1 MKNNKFDYKKK
12 NSKPNFGFDTKEF
25 SREIKEASRTDVGAI
40 SVKNKGDSFS
50 VYGII
55 DRVVQ
60 TGGPTIFSI
69 SDGTGILALKAFEG
83 AGVRSYPH
91 IDVGDVVKA
100 IFTVE
105 EYNGE
110 LEGETSNIW
119 KLTET
124 EKKELIEK
132 IARIEKER
140 AKVTPIPF
148 LVESPI
154 LEKLKERF
162 TKAATEIRL
171 AIIQSRPI
179 IIRHHNDT
187 DGYSAGFALERA
199 ILPLVEKQHLGNPKA
214 AWEYFTRAP
223 CAAPFYELE
232 DSIKDTS
239 LSLRNAAK
247 FSNKMPLIVIVDN
260 GSGPEDL
267 MGILQGKVH
276 GSDFIVVDHHKF
288 DKDVITDKVL
298 VHINP
303 HLVGESGASI
313 SAGMLCAEL
322 ARFVNS
328 ETKNISQI
336 PALAGLA
343 DRIDLENE
351 KLVNEYLKVAEKE
364 GYSKE
369 LLKDLSLVI
378 EYVSTR
384 IRFLEAREYF
394 GVVFGE
400 PRAQQR
406 KLVELLAPHIKEL
419 DAKGLKIA
427 KENAI
432 IEEIGGIT
440 LQKIMIEET
449 FPGFGFFPKPGRSVG
464 LVHDSLKNE
473 GKVKLVTAGIMNTAI
488 TMRATSEAD
497 FSIHDF
503 LAYVNK
509 NAPNAFSEG
518 GGHKNAGT
526 ISYLPKYKQQVSDL
540 LEKFIK
546 GKK

>member
-25 SREIKEASRTDVGAI
+25 SREVKEASRIDVGEI
-40 SVKNKGDSFS
+40 TVKNKGESFS
-50 VYGII
+50 VYGMI

-60 TGGPTIFSI
+60 TGGPTIFYI

-100 IFTVE
+100 VLTVE

-110 LEGETSNIW
+110 LEGETNNIW
-119 KLTET
+119 KLTEN
-124 EKKELIEK
+124 EKKELVEK
-132 IARIEKER
+132 IIRIEKER
-140 AKVTPIPF
+140 ARVTPIPF
-148 LVESPI
+148 LVHSPI

-187 DGYSAGFALERA
+187 DGYSAGFALERS

-214 AWEYFTRAP
+214 AWEYFSRAP
-223 CAAPFYELE
+223 CAAPYYELE

-260 GSGPEDL
+260 GSTQEDL

-298 VHINP
+298 VHVNP
-303 HLVGESGASI
+303 FLEGESGASI

-322 ARFVNS
+322 ARFVNP

-351 KLVNEYLKVAEKE
+351 NLVNEYLKVAEKE

-378 EYVSTR
+378 DYVSTR

-394 GVVFGE
+394 EVVFGE
-400 PRAQQR
+400 PRSQQK

-419 DAKGLKIA
+419 DAKGLAIA
-427 KENAI
+427 IENAI
-432 IEEIGGIT
+432 LEEINGIC
-440 LQKIMIEET
+440 LQKIMVEET

-464 LVHDSLKNE
+464 LVHDSLKNR
-473 GKVKLVTAGIMNTAI
+473 GKEKLISVGIMNTALTI
-488 TMRATSEAD
+488 RATDKAN
-497 FSIHDF
+497 FSVHDF
-503 LAYVNK
+503 IAHINK
-509 NAPNAFSEG
+509 KLPNAFAEG

-526 ISYLPKYKQQVSDL
+526 VSYLPKYKQKVVEL
-540 LEKFIK
+540 LEEFIK
-546 GKK
+546 TR